1 MPFFDFLDKAS
12 LGVEAAKAKLRQQL
26 VATNPNLQFASQYKG
41 KSDGSSARATKYTKA
56 EVEKRIADL
65 KRQQEELKHK
75 KPRNPNSPPSSQ
87 EVLSDQNSKQNLKDI
102 EKELAFLERYKG
114 YAKALET
121 GDNTKVLKYLRNL
134 EEDKNGTRN
143 YFFTAEYARM
153 GLEIDKILGG
163 GGANWSLYG
172 AIASETVGK
181 GIRDEASLEF
191 PLGFGKPSDSDSAIP
206 MLIQGNE
213 QIFRSVA
220 PALYA
225 FVDFNKQNSQLDTK
239 AFTQFLDK
247 RGVEKDKD
255 LRDGLMN
262 YYKARFETDP
272 LKKQELIVLAN
283 IQIAAHEQR
292 LVQDELKEIFN
303 EAPFYGDWFNKIS
316 GNEVKD
322 RANEEVMLAWDGF
335 HVRAT
340 EQSPPTDNYNL
351 RYKNLIDPNNIQNP
365 ELKALMRIY
374 AEMGKSEGQAAND
387 YDNYGE
393 RMYWI
398 ASNMLRHGTQEG
410 IWTTAK
416 QL

>member
-153 GLEIDKILGG
+153 GLEIDHFEVNLTAAKFAHDAEQFFYRHSGCP
-163 GGANWSLYG
+163 A
-172 AIASETVGK
+172 
-181 GIRDEASLEF
+181 F
-191 PLGFGKPSDSDSAIP
+191 FHLGFHSARNGHIKVSRGK
-206 MLIQGNE
+206 IQPVA
-213 QIFRSVA
+213 FRA
-220 PALYA
+220 
-225 FVDFNKQNSQLDTK
+225 Q
-239 AFTQFLDK
+239 
-247 RGVEKDKD
+247 
-255 LRDGLMN
+255 
-262 YYKARFETDP
+262 
-272 LKKQELIVLAN
+272 
-283 IQIAAHEQR
+283 
-292 LVQDELKEIFN
+292 
-303 EAPFYGDWFNKIS
+303 
-316 GNEVKD
+316 
-322 RANEEVMLAWDGF
+322 
-335 HVRAT
+335 
-340 EQSPPTDNYNL
+340 
-351 RYKNLIDPNNIQNP
+351 
-365 ELKALMRIY
+365 
-374 AEMGKSEGQAAND
+374 
-387 YDNYGE
+387 
-393 RMYWI
+393 
-398 ASNMLRHGTQEG
+398 
-410 IWTTAK
+410 
-416 QL
+416 